1 VIKSIEYRFVISQV
15 TNLNGN
21 RDWGIFELEAMEP
34 KTFLILIFLITSFNT
49 YSQKVS
55 IGESQVGDSVY
66 LEFDFPR
73 EMQIDIYKGNTKLR
87 TIPAFKGVKWFHL
100 EKSTK
105 YFRIIETDFRTLRL
119 IFLTEDT
126 KIPKGKILL

>member
-1 VIKSIEYRFVISQV
+1 MDFKH
-15 TNLNGN
+15 
-21 RDWGIFELEAMEP
+21 
-34 KTFLILIFLITSFNT
+34 FLTLAFLLITFSAI
-49 YSQKVS
+49 SQKVS
-55 IGESQVGDSVY
+55 IGESQTADSVY

-73 EMQIDIYKGNTKLR
+73 EMQIDIYKGNTKLS

-105 YFRIIETDFRTLRL
+105 YMKIIETDFRTIRL

-126 KIPKGKILL
+126 LIPKGKEIL